1 MTDTPYLAVESDAVM
16 AFIGENQASVL
27 TSSIASLEASSLEDL
42 PRTVHAVHGSLGS
55 YQLHSAHEHIAALA
69 QILADPNTS
78 SAAALSAR
86 SRPWLLFARR
96 CPRTRADRS
105 TRMSETILVIDDAAD
120 VRALLAVALKEAG
133 YRVVEADNG
142 PAGIASYHA
151 HQPDLILLDIGL
163 GSMDGLEVCRQL
175 RAVTSAPIIFLTA
188 RSDEVD
194 QLVGFAAGGD
204 DYVTKPFSAKV
215 VVARINSLLR
225 RQQRPD
231 ADSEDE
237 VRGWA
242 RFVDTQSRVALLD
255 GEPIHL
261 TRTEFDL
268 LTTMMEN
275 PDRVCTREMLLERV
289 WGEWFGDTH
298 VVEVHMSRL
307 RNKITAAG
315 GPKVGAVVRGVG

>member
-1 MTDTPYLAVESDAVM
+1 M
-16 AFIGENQASVL
+16 AE
-27 TSSIASLEASSLEDL
+27 
-42 PRTVHAVHGSLGS
+42 TV
-55 YQLHSAHEHIAALA
+55 
-69 QILADPNTS
+69 
-78 SAAALSAR
+78 
-86 SRPWLLFARR
+86 
-96 CPRTRADRS
+96 
-105 TRMSETILVIDDAAD
+105 LVIDDSAD
-120 VRALLAVALKEAG
+120 VRALVAVALKEAG
-133 YRVVEADNG
+133 YRVVEADSG
-142 PAGIASYHA
+142 PAGIETYHA

-175 RAVTSAPIIFLTA
+175 RAVTDAPIIFLTA
-188 RSDEVD
+188 RTDEVD

-204 DYVTKPFSAKV
+204 DYVTKPFSPKV
-215 VVARINSLLR
+215 VVARVNSLLR

-231 ADSEDE
+231 TSEKTKYE
-237 VRGWA
+237 AGPLS
-242 RFVDTQSRVALLD
+242 VDTASRTARVN

-275 PDRVCTREMLLERV
+275 SERVCTREMLLERV

-315 GPKVGAVVRGVG
+315 GPKVGAVVRGVGWRLGVE

>member
-1 MTDTPYLAVESDAVM
+1 M
-16 AFIGENQASVL
+16 AE
-27 TSSIASLEASSLEDL
+27 
-42 PRTVHAVHGSLGS
+42 TV
-55 YQLHSAHEHIAALA
+55 
-69 QILADPNTS
+69 
-78 SAAALSAR
+78 
-86 SRPWLLFARR
+86 
-96 CPRTRADRS
+96 
-105 TRMSETILVIDDAAD
+105 LVIDDSAE
-120 VRALLAVALKEAG
+120 VRALVAVALKDAG
-133 YRVVEADNG
+133 YRVVEADSG
-142 PAGIASYHA
+142 PAGIETYHA

-175 RAVTSAPIIFLTA
+175 RAVTDAPIIFLTA
-188 RSDEVD
+188 RTDEVD

-204 DYVTKPFSAKV
+204 DYVTKPFSPKV
-215 VVARINSLLR
+215 VVARVNSLLR

-231 ADSEDE
+231 TEEKTKYEAGPLS
-237 VRGWA
+237 
-242 RFVDTQSRVALLD
+242 VDTASRTARVN

-275 PDRVCTREMLLERV
+275 SERVCTREMLLERV

-315 GPKVGAVVRGVG
+315 GPKVGAVVRGVGWRLGVE

>member
-1 MTDTPYLAVESDAVM
+1 MTE
-16 AFIGENQASVL
+16 
-27 TSSIASLEASSLEDL
+27 
-42 PRTVHAVHGSLGS
+42 TV
-55 YQLHSAHEHIAALA
+55 
-69 QILADPNTS
+69 
-78 SAAALSAR
+78 
-86 SRPWLLFARR
+86 
-96 CPRTRADRS
+96 
-105 TRMSETILVIDDAAD
+105 LVIDDAAD
-120 VRALLAVALKEAG
+120 VRALLAVALKDAG
-133 YRVVEADNG
+133 YRVVEADTG
-142 PAGIASYHA
+142 PVGIESYHA

-215 VVARINSLLR
+215 VVARVNSLLR

-231 ADSEDE
+231 ADSRTKYE
-237 VRGWA
+237 VGPISL
-242 RFVDTQSRVALLD
+242 DTDSRVARLN

-268 LTTMMEN
+268 LTTLMEN
-275 PDRVCTREMLLERV
+275 NERVCTREMLLERV

-315 GPKVGAVVRGVG
+315 GPKVGTVVRGVGYKLGLEA

>member
-1 MTDTPYLAVESDAVM
+1 
-16 AFIGENQASVL
+16 
-27 TSSIASLEASSLEDL
+27 
-42 PRTVHAVHGSLGS
+42 
-55 YQLHSAHEHIAALA
+55 
-69 QILADPNTS
+69 
-78 SAAALSAR
+78 
-86 SRPWLLFARR
+86 
-96 CPRTRADRS
+96 
-105 TRMSETILVIDDAAD
+105 MSETVLVIDDAAD
-120 VRALLAVALKEAG
+120 VRALLAVALKDAG
-133 YRVVEADNG
+133 YRVVEADTG
-142 PAGIASYHA
+142 PVGIESYHA

-215 VVARINSLLR
+215 VVARVNSLLR

-231 ADSEDE
+231 ADSRTKYE
-237 VRGWA
+237 VGPIA
-242 RFVDTQSRVALLD
+242 LDIDSRVARLN

-268 LTTMMEN
+268 LTTLMEN
-275 PDRVCTREMLLERV
+275 NERVCTREMLLERV

-315 GPKVGAVVRGVG
+315 GPKVGTVVRGVGYKLGLEA